1 MTLLSAFKTLLH
13 RYTGAEDVL
22 VGSPIAGRTRAE
34 TEDLIGF
41 FLNALP
47 LRTDL
52 SGDPAFTELLGR
64 VRETTLGAYAHQDV
78 PFEKL
83 VEELRPERLMTNT
96 PFFRTWLVLQNA
108 PMPAL
113 ELPGLSL
120 SVMQVD
126 DGTSKFDLVLS
137 MFETPDG
144 LHTTWIYNTDLF
156 DAATV
161 SRMAGHFE
169 TLLRSIVERPDTQLN
184 ALEIFTEA
192 EKESRQREKS
202 RREQSNLKK
211 LKSLRR
217 SGVNLKEVSL
227 TKTEY
232 LAEGETLPLV
242 LRPTAEV
249 NLADWARGNREYIET
264 ELQRHGALLFRG
276 FRLNSSERFEEVAVA
291 ICQQLFTE
299 YGDLPR
305 QDARSSRVYNSTPY
319 PETGMILYH
328 NESSHIHQWPLKIM
342 FYCDTA
348 ARSGG
353 ETPIVD
359 GRKVY
364 RDLDP
369 AIRQRFEEKRL
380 MYVRNYKEGLD
391 VPWQSFFGTDDR
403 ATVEAYCRSAGIEY
417 EWTADDGLRTRKVAQ
432 AVARHPRTCELAF
445 FNQMQAHHVSCLEP
459 DLRRSLLSIYDEED
473 LPRNVYYGDGTPIED
488 SVVDEV
494 VEVYRRAAVVFPWQA
509 GDVLLVDNMLTA
521 HARNPF
527 VGPRKILVAM
537 GDMISHEGY

>member
-1 MTLLSAFKTLLH
+1 MTLLAAFKTLLH

-161 SRMAGHFE
+161 ARISGHFE
-169 TLLRSIVERPDTQLN
+169 TL
-184 ALEIFTEA
+184 
-192 EKESRQREKS
+192 
-202 RREQSNLKK
+202 
-211 LKSLRR
+211 
-217 SGVNLKEVSL
+217 
-227 TKTEY
+227 
-232 LAEGETLPLV
+232 
-242 LRPTAEV
+242 
-249 NLADWARGNREYIET
+249 
-264 ELQRHGALLFRG
+264 H
-276 FRLNSSERFEEVAVA
+276 
-291 ICQQLFTE
+291 
-299 YGDLPR
+299 
-305 QDARSSRVYNSTPY
+305 
-319 PETGMILYH
+319 
-328 NESSHIHQWPLKIM
+328 
-342 FYCDTA
+342 
-348 ARSGG
+348 
-353 ETPIVD
+353 
-359 GRKVY
+359 
-364 RDLDP
+364 
-369 AIRQRFEEKRL
+369 
-380 MYVRNYKEGLD
+380 
-391 VPWQSFFGTDDR
+391 
-403 ATVEAYCRSAGIEY
+403 
-417 EWTADDGLRTRKVAQ
+417 
-432 AVARHPRTCELAF
+432 
-445 FNQMQAHHVSCLEP
+445 
-459 DLRRSLLSIYDEED
+459 
-473 LPRNVYYGDGTPIED
+473 
-488 SVVDEV
+488 
-494 VEVYRRAAVVFPWQA
+494 RRAP
-509 GDVLLVDNMLTA
+509 
-521 HARNPF
+521 
-527 VGPRKILVAM
+527 
-537 GDMISHEGY
+537 